1 MKHPLY
7 LILFLCCNLTV
18 FSQTTLEYNLKI
30 GDVFTIEQ
38 KAHQSIIQEIDGAS
52 HEITNDLGGIL
63 EFKVVKENENSYE
76 IAFTFKDLNLLM
88 KSSIQGEIMNVQAK
102 DVTKGDMQSEMFN
115 SLLDTPVQLIL
126 SKTGDIIEVTGGDSL
141 VTKMSDASGIEDEF
155 SKNMMKQGLKKE
167 FGSEALSNS
176 YKQLTYFYSDSLVN
190 IGDSWKNE
198 YNGKLSAKNTWT
210 LNEISDNVLISG
222 EADVVM
228 STDESGTK
236 MNLSGTQSTEIVAD
250 PESGFII
257 NMTVKGEANG
267 ISTMSQLGVIEIPTT
282 INSTITYTLIT
293 K

>member
-1 MKHPLY
+1 MKHPIY
-7 LILFLCCNLTV
+7 LLLFLCFHSTV

-30 GDVFTIEQ
+30 GDVFTVEQ

-52 HEITNDLGGIL
+52 HEITNDLSGIL
-63 EFKVVKENENSYE
+63 EFLVVKENENSYE

-102 DVTKGDMQSEMFN
+102 DVTKGDMQSEIFN

-126 SKTGDIIEVTGGDSL
+126 SKTGDILEVTGGDSL
-141 VTKMSDASGIEDEF
+141 VTKMTDASGIEDDF

-222 EADVVM
+222 EADVIM

-236 MNLSGTQSTEIVAD
+236 MNLNGTQSTQIIAN
-250 PESGFII
+250 PETGFII
-257 NMTVKGEANG
+257 NMTVTGEAKG
-267 ISTMSQLGVIEIPTT
+267 ISTMSQLGVLEIPTT

>member
-222 EADVVM
+222 EAHVVM

>member
-176 YKQLTYFYSDSLVN
+176 YKQLTYFYSDSVVN
-190 IGDSWKNE
+190 IGDSWNNE

-257 NMTVKGEANG
+257 NMTVKGEAKG